1 MTTHVKVLAVLTLV
15 LGVLGMLGV
24 LAITFAFGIAGV
36 AVGTSHDENA
46 GFALGILGLTGMALV
61 TILVV
66 TSVAS
71 IVCGY
76 GLLKRRRWARIFGIV
91 LAAVELINFPLG
103 TALGAY
109 ALWVLFNKETETMF
123 GVST

>member
-15 LGVLGMLGV
+15 LGVLGLLGV
-24 LAITFAFGIAGV
+24 LAIAFAFGIAGV
-36 AVGTSHDENA
+36 AIGASHDENA
-46 GFALGILGLTGMALV
+46 GIPLAILGLTGMALV

-71 IVCGY
+71 IICGY

-91 LAAVELINFPLG
+91 LAAVELINFPIG

-109 ALWVLFNKETETMF
+109 ALWVLFNKETEAMF